1 VQFDRF
7 RWYPI
12 KVAAE
17 LIGDAGAPHA
27 IARAGFAGRIKH
39 LGKSRLPEDGKRHI
53 NKSGEWKMQRLRFCM
68 AQPGGSL
75 NGTSHKRQRPGG
87 TRALD

>member
-53 NKSGEWKMQRLRFCM
+53 NKSGECSIFAFAWRSQEARSMEPRINANAREE
-68 AQPGGSL
+68 PGRR
-75 NGTSHKRQRPGG
+75 TDR
-87 TRALD
+87 

>member
-53 NKSGEWKMQRLRFCM
+53 NKSGEWKNAASSLLHGAARRL
-68 AQPGGSL
+68 AQWNL
-75 NGTSHKRQRPGG
+75 
-87 TRALD
+87 A